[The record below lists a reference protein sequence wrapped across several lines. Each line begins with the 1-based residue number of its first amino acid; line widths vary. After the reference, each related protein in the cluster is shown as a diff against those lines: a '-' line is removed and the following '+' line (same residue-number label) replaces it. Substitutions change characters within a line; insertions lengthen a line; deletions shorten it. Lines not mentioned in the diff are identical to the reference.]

1 MRIAIA
7 SGKGGTGKTTVAV
20 NLAAYLSDQG
30 KKVTFVDCD
39 VEEPNAHF
47 FLNPEI
53 KEQNTV
59 NMPVPGID
67 EKKCL
72 GESCRRCIELCRFK
86 CLIWMV
92 DSVMVF
98 PELCHGC
105 GLCSLACPADAIFDD
120 TREVGQVSSGKSGAI
135 NFHQG
140 LIRIGEAMS
149 PPLIKAVKEGA
160 ADADVTIYDCPPGT
174 SCPVIE
180 SLIGA
185 DFAILVTEP
194 TPFGL
199 HDLDLAVKLLRK
211 LGYPFGVVVNRA
223 GMGDDRVEL
232 YLEKEKIPLLGSLPH
247 SREAAS
253 LYSRG
258 EMLVNAVPGFRE
270 EFARIAAAV
279 EEQVGKGGAR

>member
-20 NLAAYLSDQG
+20 NLAAYLNNQG
-30 KKVTFVDCD
+30 KKVSFVDCD

-53 KEQNTV
+53 NEKTIV

-67 EKKCL
+67 EDKCL
-72 GESCRRCIELCRFK
+72 GESCRKCIELCRFK

-92 DSVMVF
+92 NSVMVF

-120 TREVGQVSSGKSGAI
+120 TREVGQVSSGKSDKI
-135 NFHQG
+135 DFHQG

-149 PPLIKAVKEGA
+149 PPLIKAVKEKA
-160 ADADVTIYDCPPGT
+160 ADDEFVIYDCPPGT

-223 GMGDDRVEL
+223 GMGDDRIEE
-232 YLEKEKIPLLGSLPH
+232 YLKQEDILLLGSLPH
-247 SREAAS
+247 SHEAAS

-258 EMLVNAVPGFRE
+258 KMLVDAVPGFKE
-270 EFARIAAAV
+270 EFARIAEAV
-279 EEQVGKGGAR
+279 EEQVKNRGSK